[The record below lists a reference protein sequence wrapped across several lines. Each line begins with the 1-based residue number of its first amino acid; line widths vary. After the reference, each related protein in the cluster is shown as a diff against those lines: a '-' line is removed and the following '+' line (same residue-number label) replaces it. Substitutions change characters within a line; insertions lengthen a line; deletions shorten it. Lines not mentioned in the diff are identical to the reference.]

1 MIKIYKTISTVKAK
15 EPKDNQPT
23 HYLVAKENKESEQKE
38 FVASLWAKSGEKDGV
53 KYNFLSGEMSK
64 KFDGEKPREGFVIVK
79 VSELEK
85 VLKLAE
91 AMEQKLRSP
100 LGDGY
105 PTEVEQG
112 VPVVSNIELNPEDI
126 PF

>member
-15 EPKDNQPT
+15 EPKENQPT
-23 HYLVAKENKESEQKE
+23 HYLVAKENKDSQDKE
-38 FVASLWAKSGEKDGV
+38 FVASLWAKSGETNGV

-64 KFDGEKPREGFVIVK
+64 KFEGEKPREGFVIVK
-79 VSELEK
+79 VSELER
-85 VLKLAE
+85 VIKLAE

-105 PTEVEQG
+105 PTEVEKG